1 MKSAIYPSLA
11 LAAVLSFASCGYE
24 SPKYKALKAHTD
36 SIAAVQQSLARDVQE
51 YLYVFD
57 HIGQSAGKIMNKE
70 ADHVQQIK
78 TKLNN
83 ENNARVNDNIAK
95 LNTLLQAN
103 QEEMEALK
111 KQASRNAF
119 RATKLQR
126 EVDRVKALLEEECAK
141 TATLQAEVAAQDST
155 IAALDNT
162 LKALNTEL
170 ADAKKKLGEQ
180 KELIDK
186 YEDELFTGYYI
197 AGKKSVLKQKA
208 VLAGGCQA
216 TLFAEGADKKDLTK
230 VNILETTSIKLP
242 DNVKGKLLSS
252 HPKAS
257 YKLTKENGEKTLE
270 ITDAEAFWSITKY
283 LVIR

>member
-141 TATLQAEVAAQDST
+141 TATLQAEVTAQDST

-170 ADAKKKLGEQ
+170 ADAKKQLGEQ
-180 KELIDK
+180 K
-186 YEDELFTGYYI
+186 G
-197 AGKKSVLKQKA
+197 
-208 VLAGGCQA
+208 
-216 TLFAEGADKKDLTK
+216 
-230 VNILETTSIKLP
+230 
-242 DNVKGKLLSS
+242 
-252 HPKAS
+252 
-257 YKLTKENGEKTLE
+257 
-270 ITDAEAFWSITKY
+270 TD
-283 LVIR
+283 